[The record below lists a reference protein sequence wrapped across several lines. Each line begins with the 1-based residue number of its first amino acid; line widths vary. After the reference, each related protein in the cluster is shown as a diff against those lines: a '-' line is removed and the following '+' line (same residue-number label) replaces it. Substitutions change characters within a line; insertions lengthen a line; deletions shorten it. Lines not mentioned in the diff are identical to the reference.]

1 MSRRHP
7 SRAKAIARHPA
18 IARTVALSVLGLFAA
33 LSVSAQ
39 EESVPEATL
48 FRQTL
53 IQDIETAGFYEL
65 VSWLELLGASTR
77 GDRTALAERLFE
89 FYGVTE
95 AERAAY
101 SDDPTG
107 EPEDPPVV
115 VDSASR
121 TRYFTLEEVDERYIR
136 LSGGVILTLRD
147 DEEEA
152 IHRVSADE
160 IVINQDQNTMAASGD
175 VVYTLERGETTEQFT
190 GEALTVQLDTWEGA
204 FVEGVTRRERTIEG
218 EQIDFRFAG
227 TYITRSRDE
236 VIVLDQGR
244 ITSSE
249 ADPPNYEIRARKIWV
264 LAPGE
269 WGLTN
274 AFLYVGRVPVV
285 YLPFF
290 FKPGNELFFNP
301 ALGTRD
307 RSGAYIQTTTY
318 LAGSP
323 EEETSPFSLLQI
335 AEDEGGGAE
344 REIEGLYLVPVER
357 DVVAGTSGASADEG
371 ATVRLLADV
380 YTKLGAYV
388 GLEASIPRSEVL
400 QRLELSL
407 GLAAS
412 RNLYTAD
419 YTGAGATYSPYYIP
433 EDPDAP
439 TYGEAIQSWNQGILG
454 PLRLPFRFGVDLSA
468 DVSVNRLTSSL
479 TLQAF
484 SDRRFRTD
492 FEDRSEQIDWLG
504 LAGQGT
510 PSTPPGPVNSLLW
523 QLDARYSAT
532 TTDMLRVSQ
541 LSLQRAV
548 IALNW
553 RSKPI
558 DVSLLEPEIAAADD
572 SPESAFFY
580 PESVRLPEIQATVA
594 GTLFEYP
601 ARPRPSDEDD
611 EGAGRPELTPPWE
624 EPSEE
629 EAGTGETEEQRSELL
644 VPQLQ
649 PALPSPTTPEPFRA
663 SLGYSLSPTVIV
675 DQQFLSN
682 AWDEPADLEEL
693 RIAYGGASTRLSG
706 SVSYSARLAAEL
718 ARLDGSVSTTTQ
730 YRSLF
735 NRDPEYPDPDL
746 TVAEQEAAWDALERQ
761 AWAFTT
767 FSAANNLTV
776 RLRPLLSTRLWS
788 GSSLAYTQNVLLYQ
802 NVFDDVVDGEPR
814 WKSESIEWD
823 EEYFRQH
830 QVQATAQLAVADTQ
844 SLQMTATV
852 PPRDERYTGQLALRV
867 SPVSLTVAT
876 GVTRDDEA
884 ETPDDE
890 WTYDPLTSTATLSP
904 WEDVSLSNAL
914 SYDLE
919 ESHVASNRTNLAA
932 GPLTA
937 RFDASRSTAY
947 EFGGRGVGWEPSGPE
962 QLRPQSASLG
972 LSLASD
978 LEPLWKNRVVVDA
991 GGDLSVQSNLQRFTE
1006 SSLDVSLSAD
1016 LLVHR
1021 FMRLSLR
1028 ARSTNSQGYV
1038 YVGPLAERVGRERRS
1053 LLGDLARSFNF
1064 FDRDDRVASAF
1075 NLQSIELNAVHDLGD
1090 WDLTVG
1096 YRGSPALE
1104 SVEYWIDRGF
1114 TLPDELDPHNP
1125 EELEAIRSAN
1135 PDDPRL
1141 SRPWY
1146 QWRGRLDITLQWRPI
1161 RELRT
1166 SVQAEEG
1173 EITFGDGS

>member
-1 MSRRHP
+1 S
-7 SRAKAIARHPA
+7 
-18 IARTVALSVLGLFAA
+18 
-33 LSVSAQ
+33 
-39 EESVPEATL
+39 
-48 FRQTL
+48 
-53 IQDIETAGFYEL
+53 
-65 VSWLELLGASTR
+65 
-77 GDRTALAERLFE
+77 
-89 FYGVTE
+89 
-95 AERAAY
+95 
-101 SDDPTG
+101 
-107 EPEDPPVV
+107 
-115 VDSASR
+115 
-121 TRYFTLEEVDERYIR
+121 
-136 LSGGVILTLRD
+136 
-147 DEEEA
+147 
-152 IHRVSADE
+152 E
-160 IVINQDQNTMAASGD
+160 I
-175 VVYTLERGETTEQFT
+175 
-190 GEALTVQLDTWEGA
+190 
-204 FVEGVTRRERTIEG
+204 
-218 EQIDFRFAG
+218 
-227 TYITRSRDE
+227 
-236 VIVLDQGR
+236 
-244 ITSSE
+244 
-249 ADPPNYEIRARKIWV
+249 
-264 LAPGE
+264 
-269 WGLTN
+269 
-274 AFLYVGRVPVV
+274 
-285 YLPFF
+285 
-290 FKPGNELFFNP
+290 
-301 ALGTRD
+301 
-307 RSGAYIQTTTY
+307 
-318 LAGSP
+318 
-323 EEETSPFSLLQI
+323 
-335 AEDEGGGAE
+335 
-344 REIEGLYLVPVER
+344 
-357 DVVAGTSGASADEG
+357 
-371 ATVRLLADV
+371 
-380 YTKLGAYV
+380 
-388 GLEASIPRSEVL
+388 L

-412 RNLYTAD
+412 RNLYTTD
-419 YTGAGATYSPYYIP
+419 YTGTGVTYSPYYIP

-439 TYGEAIQSWNQGILG
+439 SYGEATQSWNEGRLG

-484 SDRRFRTD
+484 SDSRFRTD

-510 PSTPPGPVNSLLW
+510 SSTPPGPVNSLLW

-553 RSKPI
+553 RSKTI
-558 DVSLLEPEIAAADD
+558 DESLLEPEIAAADD

-601 ARPRPSDEDD
+601 ARPPPTDEEDD
-611 EGAGRPELTPPWE
+611 EDGRAELTPPWE
-624 EPSEE
+624 RPSEE
-629 EAGTGETEEQRSELL
+629 EAGTGATEEQQSELL

-649 PALPSPTTPEPFRA
+649 PALPSPSTPEPFRA
-663 SLGYSLSPTVIV
+663 SLGYSLSPTIIV
-675 DQQFLSN
+675 DQRFLSS

-693 RIAYGGASTRLSG
+693 RIAYGGASTRVSG

-718 ARLDGSVSTTTQ
+718 ARLDGSLSTTTQ

-746 TVAEQEAAWDALERQ
+746 TAAEQEAAWEALERQ
-761 AWAFTT
+761 AWAFST

-776 RLRPLLSTRLWS
+776 RLRPLLRTRLWS
-788 GSSLAYTQNVLLYQ
+788 GSSVAYTQNVLLYQ
-802 NVFDDVVDGEPR
+802 NVFDEVVDGEPK
-814 WKSESIEWD
+814 WKSESIEWE

-830 QVQATAQLAVADTQ
+830 QVQATAELAVADSQ
-844 SLQMTATV
+844 GLQMTATI
-852 PPRDERYTGQLALRV
+852 PPRDERYTGQLALRM

-884 ETPDDE
+884 ETADE
-890 WTYDPLTSTATLSP
+890 EWSYAPLTSTATLSP
-904 WEDVSLSNAL
+904 WEDVSLSNAF

-919 ESHVASNRTNLAA
+919 ESHVASNRTNLNA

-937 RFDASRSTAY
+937 RLDASRSPAY

-978 LEPLWKNRVVVDA
+978 LEPLWRNRVVVDA
-991 GGDLSVQSNLQRFTE
+991 GSDLSIQSNLQRFTE
-1006 SSLDVSLSAD
+1006 TSLDVSLSAD

-1038 YVGPLAERVGRERRS
+1038 YLGPLAERVGRERRS

-1104 SVEYWIDRGF
+1104 SVEYWIERGF

-1125 EELEAIRSAN
+1125 EELEAIRSAD

-1146 QWRGRLDITLQWRPI
+1146 QWRGRVDITLQWRPI

-1173 EITFGDGS
+1173 EVTFGDGS